1 MPISTARVQWT
12 VRDLESFP
20 DNGTRYEIIN
30 GELFVTRAPHWHHQG
45 IAGEIY
51 AELRA
56 WSQGSGVGEAAFAP
70 GIIFSET
77 DSVIPDVVWV
87 SSDRLK
93 QLLDDS
99 GHLTGAPELI
109 VEVLSL
115 SAADRRRDREIKV
128 KLYSVEGVLEY
139 WIVDRE
145 QRLIEVYR
153 RENGLL
159 EKAMTLFESDRLTS
173 PLLEGFSLELGRLF
187 ASQ

>member
-1 MPISTARVQWT
+1 MPNLTERVQWT
-12 VRDLESFP
+12 IHDLESFP
-20 DNGTRYEIIN
+20 DNGNRYEIID
-30 GELFVTRAPHWHHQG
+30 GELFVTRAPHWNHQG
-45 IAGEIY
+45 IAGAIH

-56 WSQGSGVGEAAFAP
+56 WSQRSGAGEAAFAP
-70 GIIFSET
+70 GVIFSEI

-87 SSDRLK
+87 SRDRLN

-115 SAADRRRDREIKV
+115 SAADKKRDRETKV

-153 RENGLL
+153 RENGRLK
-159 EKAMTLFESDRLTS
+159 KAMTLWEGDRLTR
-173 PLLEGFSLELGRLF
+173 PMLDGFSVQLEQLF
-187 ASQ
+187 A

>member
-1 MPISTARVQWT
+1 MPTLTERVQWT
-12 VRDLESFP
+12 IHDLEGFP
-20 DNGTRYEIIN
+20 DNGNRYEIIN
-30 GELFVTRAPHWHHQG
+30 GELFVTRAPHWNHQG
-45 IAGEIY
+45 IAGAIY

-56 WSQGSGVGEAAFAP
+56 WSQVSGAGEAAFAP
-70 GIIFSET
+70 GVIFSEI
-77 DSVIPDVVWV
+77 DRVIPDVVWV
-87 SSDRLK
+87 SRDRLK

-115 SAADRRRDREIKV
+115 SKVDKKRDRETKV

-153 RENGLL
+153 RENGRLK
-159 EKAMTLFESDRLTS
+159 KAMTLWEGDRLTS
-173 PLLEGFSLELGRLF
+173 PLLDGFSVQLEQLF
-187 ASQ
+187 A

>member
-1 MPISTARVQWT
+1 MPSLKEQVQWT
-12 VRDLESFP
+12 IHDLEYFP
-20 DNGTRYEIIN
+20 DNGNRYEIIN
-30 GELFVTRAPHWHHQG
+30 GELFVTRAPHWEHQD
-45 IAGEIY
+45 IAGAIY
-51 AELRA
+51 AELRT
-56 WSQGSGVGEAAFAP
+56 WSQRSGAGKTAFAP
-70 GIIFSET
+70 GVIFSET

-115 SAADRRRDREIKV
+115 SAADKRRDREIKA

-159 EKAMTLFESDRLTS
+159 EKAMTLFEGDRLTS
-173 PLLEGFSLELGRLF
+173 PLLDGFSLQLEQLF
-187 ASQ
+187 A